1 MHLVFVLRVAF
12 YRFQVGKLMESVRN
26 WFAELI
32 KKSAR
37 TLNSSNILRVWCLG
51 TKFKTKFLA

>member
-1 MHLVFVLRVAF
+1 MPLVFVLRVAF
-12 YRFQVGKLMESVRN
+12 YRFQIGKLMESVRN

-37 TLNSSNILRVWCLG
+37 TLNSSNILRVMFRNY
-51 TKFKTKFLA
+51 FKTKFLA